1 MLSGVKP
8 EIIAIFVSSLAL
20 IWTSITYYLTYFKR
34 GILKVAFPNLI
45 MINRVDSGKGNLAI
59 AIPLICAN
67 KGARLGIVE
76 DFKLILDGQN
86 QIMLIWQT
94 ELDSIPPTRKAPLAV
109 PFSVGGYDSVV
120 KLCGFVAE
128 SPMDSLEG
136 DNYTVKLMVL
146 TNQTWSESIKFKLY
160 ISESTIQNIENGETH
175 AQKNTTR
182 NKFIAP
188 ISAHKVKIY
197 TCFA

>member
-8 EIIAIFVSSLAL
+8 EIIAIFVSSFAL
-20 IWTSITYYLTYFKR
+20 IWTAITYYLTYFKR

-59 AIPLICAN
+59 AIALICTN

-86 QIMLIWQT
+86 KQITFIWQT
-94 ELDSIPPTRKAPLAV
+94 ELDSIPPTRIAPLAV
-109 PFSVGGYDSVV
+109 PFCIGGYDSVV

-128 SPMDSLEG
+128 SPKDSLEG
-136 DNYTVKLMVL
+136 DIYTAKLMVL
-146 TNQTWSESIKFKLY
+146 TNHTWSDFIKFKLY
-160 ISESTIQNIENGETH
+160 IPESAIQNIESGERLT
-175 AQKNTTR
+175 QRNTTR
-182 NKFIAP
+182 NEFIAP
-188 ISAHKVKIY
+188 ISAREVKL
-197 TCFA
+197 